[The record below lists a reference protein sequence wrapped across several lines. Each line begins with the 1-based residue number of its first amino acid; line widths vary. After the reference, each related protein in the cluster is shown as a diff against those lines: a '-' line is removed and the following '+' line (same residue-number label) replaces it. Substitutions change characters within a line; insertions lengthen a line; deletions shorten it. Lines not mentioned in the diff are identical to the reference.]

1 MTDSTEE
8 LECLKLR
15 VALLE
20 RHIKRESKVSG
31 KCVVHILGDTCDN
44 CTCPYKDL
52 GDEYD
57 GV

>member
-1 MTDSTEE
+1 MTATEE
-8 LECLKLR
+8 LEYLKLR

-20 RHIKRESKVSG
+20 RHIKREAKVSG
-31 KCVVHILGDTCDN
+31 TCVVHILGTTCEW
-44 CTCPYKDL
+44 CSCPYKDL